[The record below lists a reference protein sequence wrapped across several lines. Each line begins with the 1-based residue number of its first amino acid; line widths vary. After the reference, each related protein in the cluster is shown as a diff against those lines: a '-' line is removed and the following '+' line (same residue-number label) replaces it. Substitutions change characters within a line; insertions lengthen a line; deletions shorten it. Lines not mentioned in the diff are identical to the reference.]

1 MNDKEKLKAIEKEI
15 EPEETRE
22 KLDKIIAMLEEHIKD
37 RPFKSWNV
45 MGEHKEIQDKLDKI
59 IAMLEEHVKD

>member
-1 MNDKEKLKAIEKEI
+1 MDTEHEEI
-15 EPEETRE
+15 QD
-22 KLDKIIAMLEEHIKD
+22 KLDKIIATLEEHIKD
-37 RPFKSWNV
+37 RTFKSRNV

>member
-1 MNDKEKLKAIEKEI
+1 MYVESEEI
-15 EPEETRE
+15 H
-22 KLDKIIAMLEEHIKD
+22 KKIDKIIAMLEEHIKD

-45 MGEHKEIQDKLDKI
+45 MGEHKEIQDKFDKI

>member
-1 MNDKEKLKAIEKEI
+1 MDTEHEEI
-15 EPEETRE
+15 HK

-45 MGEHKEIQDKLDKI
+45 MGEHKEIPDNEIVAEWWVNFFRSKTQ
-59 IAMLEEHVKD
+59 

>member
-1 MNDKEKLKAIEKEI
+1 MDT
-15 EPEETRE
+15 EPEEIHK

-59 IAMLEEHVKD
+59 IAMLEEHIKD

>member
-1 MNDKEKLKAIEKEI
+1 MDT
-15 EPEETRE
+15 EPEEIHK

-45 MGEHKEIQDKLDKI
+45 MGEHKEIQDKFDKI

>member
-1 MNDKEKLKAIEKEI
+1 MNSEHEEI
-15 EPEETRE
+15 NK

>member
-1 MNDKEKLKAIEKEI
+1 MNSEHEEI
-15 EPEETRE
+15 NK

-45 MGEHKEIQDKLDKI
+45 MGEHKETHEKLDKI

>member
-1 MNDKEKLKAIEKEI
+1 MDIEHEEI
-15 EPEETRE
+15 HK

-37 RPFKSWNV
+37 RPFKTWNV
-45 MGEHKEIQDKLDKI
+45 MGEHKEIQDKFDKI

>member
-1 MNDKEKLKAIEKEI
+1 MDTEHEEI
-15 EPEETRE
+15 HK

-45 MGEHKEIQDKLDKI
+45 MGEHKEIRDKLDKI

>member
-15 EPEETRE
+15 EPEEIRE
-22 KLDKIIAMLEEHIKD
+22 
-37 RPFKSWNV
+37 
-45 MGEHKEIQDKLDKI
+45 KLDKI